1 MRKNFWQDE
10 RGDEGEIC
18 IGVLAIA
25 AILVIIYY
33 IILFILTYL
42 IQILIIVTIALVVY
56 YVYSKQKEITKWIQ
70 PSIVSQTESETSRD
84 VLLNFFYIWPIHNKY
99 NNEYRRYNGLENGL
113 QNLEND
119 IKRTL
124 DTIEDYQRKI
134 IICKNRGEPISPATK
149 TEISILRDK
158 ISNETNIKDR
168 LKNQHSNLKNL
179 MQKKRDE
186 LDKLKN
192 DVHGII
198 IGSKNGYKGKYKE
211 EEDAWEKGKSDAAK
225 AAARKEKEEKM
236 IEELVI
242 ETNGLIKSAI
252 SKTTDGVIIA
262 SLKLCEA
269 ELSNVYNDFDSNK
282 ISYIDAR
289 KHILELRDDIRKMGT
304 SREKTTEKSP
314 KETYYDILGVDCN
327 ASQDEIQKAYL
338 EIIKKFHSDTYNHLK
353 NEWAK
358 KIAEETSKK
367 INVARDVL
375 SNPEK
380 RKQYNRENGLC

>member
-1 MRKNFWQDE
+1 MKV
-10 RGDEGEIC
+10 GDEGEIC

-25 AILVIIYY
+25 AILVIIYH

-84 VLLNFFYIWPIHNKY
+84 V
-99 NNEYRRYNGLENGL
+99 R
-113 QNLEND
+113 
-119 IKRTL
+119 
-124 DTIEDYQRKI
+124 
-134 IICKNRGEPISPATK
+134 KNRGEPISPATK

-158 ISNETNIKDR
+158 ISNETSNKDR

-179 MQKKRDE
+179 MKKKRDE

-225 AAARKEKEEKM
+225 AAA
-236 IEELVI
+236 
-242 ETNGLIKSAI
+242 
-252 SKTTDGVIIA
+252 
-262 SLKLCEA
+262 
-269 ELSNVYNDFDSNK
+269 
-282 ISYIDAR
+282 SYIDAR
-289 KHILELRDDIRKMGT
+289 KHILELRDDIRKIGST
-304 SREKTTEKSP
+304 REKTTEKSP
-314 KETYYDILGVDCN
+314 KETYYDILDIDCKAN
-327 ASQDEIQKAYL
+327 QDKVKKAYRDKIR
-338 EIIKKFHSDTYNHLK
+338 EYHPDRQHPDSREWVKEESDK
-353 NEWAK
+353 R
-358 KIAEETSKK
+358 SKK
-367 INVARDVL
+367 INEAYEVL
-375 SNPEK
+375 FDPEK

>member
-10 RGDEGEIC
+10 RGEEGDIC
-18 IGVLAIA
+18 IGVIAIV

-84 VLLNFFYIWPIHNKY
+84 VLLNFFYIWPIYNKY
-99 NNEYRRYNGLENGL
+99 NNEYRRYNGLEKGL
-113 QNLEND
+113 QNLENG

-124 DTIEDYQRKI
+124 DTIEDYQKKI
-134 IICKNRGEPISPATK
+134 MICKNRGEPISPATK

-158 ISNETNIKDR
+158 ISNETSIKDR
-168 LKNQHSNLKNL
+168 LENQHSNLKNL

-242 ETNGLIKSAI
+242 ETNSLIKSAI
-252 SKTTDGVIIA
+252 SKTTDEIIIGG
-262 SLKLCEA
+262 LKIFEA
-269 ELSNVYNDFDSNK
+269 QLSNIYNTFKSNK

-289 KHILELRDDIRKMGT
+289 KYILELRDDIRKMGT

-327 ASQDEIQKAYL
+327 ANQDKVKKAYRDKIR
-338 EIIKKFHSDTYNHLK
+338 EYHPDRQHPDSREWVKEESDK
-353 NEWAK
+353 R
-358 KIAEETSKK
+358 SKK
-367 INVARDVL
+367 INEAYEVL
-375 SNPEK
+375 FDPEK